1 MVSPSFNWRSMD
13 KEYTLRDAFIDFIVQ
28 YGELSRELQNSRLQY
43 GNAMDVIRSKDDL
56 IAESIDAI
64 TKMNKKI
71 KDDQR
76 YINILIEKLCIYNNF
91 SREYLESL
99 REEIENADRDGESE
113 QQEEMEAPSVQQ
125 RAVPDDREES
135 VEQDQQKER

>member
-1 MVSPSFNWRSMD
+1 MVSPSFDWRSMD
-13 KEYTLRDAFIDFIVQ
+13 KEYTLKDAFIDLINQ

-43 GNAMDVIRSKDDL
+43 GKVMDVIKSKDDL
-56 IAESIDAI
+56 IAESIDTI

-99 REEIENADRDGESE
+99 REEVENADRDGESK
-113 QQEEMEAPSVQQ
+113 QQEEMEASSVQQ
-125 RAVPDDREES
+125 WTVPDDREES
-135 VEQDQQKER
+135 VEQDQQEEW

>member
-1 MVSPSFNWRSMD
+1 MVSPISDWRSMD
-13 KEYTLRDAFIDFIVQ
+13 KEYTLKDAFIDLINQ

-43 GNAMDVIRSKDDL
+43 GKVMDVIKSKNDL
-56 IAESIDAI
+56 IAESIDTI

-71 KDDQR
+71 KNDQR

-91 SREYLESL
+91 SREYLKSL

-113 QQEEMEAPSVQQ
+113 QQEEVEASSLQQ
-125 RAVPDDREES
+125 WAVPDDREES
-135 VEQDQQKER
+135 VEQDQ

>member
-1 MVSPSFNWRSMD
+1 MVSPISDWRSMD
-13 KEYTLRDAFIDFIVQ
+13 KEYTLKDAFIDLINQ

-43 GNAMDVIRSKDDL
+43 GKVMDVIKSKNDL
-56 IAESIDAI
+56 IAESIDTI

-91 SREYLESL
+91 SREYLKSL

-113 QQEEMEAPSVQQ
+113 QQEKVEASSVQQ
-125 RAVPDDREES
+125 RTVPDDREES
-135 VEQDQQKER
+135 VEQDQQEEW

>member
-1 MVSPSFNWRSMD
+1 MD
-13 KEYTLRDAFIDFIVQ
+13 KEYTLRDAFIDFIIQ

-56 IAESIDAI
+56 IAESIDTI

-99 REEIENADRDGESE
+99 REEIEN
-113 QQEEMEAPSVQQ
+113 VQQ

-135 VEQDQQKER
+135 VEQDQQEEW